1 MTRRTIKIYVNKQY
15 KSLRKQGFS
24 PKENGSVSLRK

>member
-1 MTRRTIKIYVNKQY
+1 MTRKAIKIYINRQY